1 MALLDIYRY
10 KKQGNPCM
18 PNISMER
25 NVFVAEKFLSENAEM
40 SIASIRGINMDGG
53 TCWYPSQ
60 AC

>member
-1 MALLDIYRY
+1 
-10 KKQGNPCM
+10 M

-25 NVFVAEKFLSENAEM
+25 NVFVAEKFLSENGEM

>member
-1 MALLDIYRY
+1 
-10 KKQGNPCM
+10 M

-40 SIASIRGINMDGG
+40 SIASIRGINMDDG